1 VRITGVTPPATH
13 KIPAIAKPAYELFFP
28 QIFDVWDYAIHRR
41 RAKTRN
47 LNLTAL
53 AYGEHTAFVHGHHR
67 THGMIEQI

>member
-28 QIFDVWDYAIHRR
+28 QIFDVRDYAIYSRG
-41 RAKTRN
+41 AKTSN
-47 LNLTAL
+47 LDLTAF
-53 AYGEHTAFVHGHHR
+53 AYGEHTAFAHGHHR